1 VCNVNTGSNGVNGEN
16 AFYGYVER
24 KNIFMTSDFSAGH
37 NRDINI
43 VKTDDNWISNSL
55 YIQADGY
62 TTDYYI
68 DSSKVS
74 ENEYNALLDE
84 YPLSGPAYGFDDVID
99 ICKKIYEL

>member
-1 VCNVNTGSNGVNGEN
+1 MCNVNTGSNGVNGEN

-55 YIQADGY
+55 YNCKVNFISKQTDIQQ
-62 TTDYYI
+62 TTILTAAKFQRMSIMHCWMNIRFRDLPM
-68 DSSKVS
+68 D
-74 ENEYNALLDE
+74 LMM
-84 YPLSGPAYGFDDVID
+84 
-99 ICKKIYEL
+99 